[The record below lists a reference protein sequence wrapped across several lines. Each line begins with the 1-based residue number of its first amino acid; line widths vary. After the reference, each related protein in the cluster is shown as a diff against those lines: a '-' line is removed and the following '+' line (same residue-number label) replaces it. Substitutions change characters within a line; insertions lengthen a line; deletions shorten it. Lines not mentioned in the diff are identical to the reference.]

1 MYFLYSLCVTLVL
14 LLGLPFWLVQ
24 MARKGKYR
32 AGLSERFG
40 RISARLR
47 PTAAHE
53 DCIWIHAVSVG
64 EVLAVTGLIAAFKR
78 KFPGWRVAVS
88 TTTATGQALAR
99 ARFGDENVFYVPL
112 DLRRFI
118 RPYFRHLRPRAL
130 VLAES
135 EFWPN
140 LLWVAQD
147 SQCRSAVVNARVSD
161 RSFPSY
167 LRFANLLRK
176 YALSKLDLLLAQA
189 ESDGSR
195 LVAMGAPAHRVQVT
209 GNLKFD
215 FTPPQESDLV
225 RSLRS
230 HIGTSRLLVCGSTV
244 AGEEAVMLPALQE
257 IAASGA
263 VILLAPRHPERF
275 DPVAKRLIEAG
286 LPVIRR
292 SQWQNS
298 PIAPGSVFLLDTIGE
313 LASVYAL
320 ADVAFVG
327 GSLVHSGGHNV
338 LEPAYFGKATLVGPH
353 MENFRDIAN
362 RLTERGGLVRVT
374 VDDFAQQV
382 LALLDDQTRRDRIG
396 SAARQVV
403 EANSGATAT
412 TLTALETL
420 LWMPSSLRAQMTE
433 PARSAQ

>member
-32 AGLSERFG
+32 AGLSERLG
-40 RISARLR
+40 RIPPRLR
-47 PTAAHE
+47 PSAANE

-64 EVLAVTGLIAAFKR
+64 EVLAVTGLVTAFR
-78 KFPGWRVAVS
+78 KKFHGWRVVVS
-88 TTTATGQALAR
+88 TTTATGQLLAR
-99 ARFGDENVFYVPL
+99 ARFGEEHVFYLPL
-112 DLRRFI
+112 DLRMFI
-118 RPYFRHLRPRAL
+118 RPYFRHLRPRAF

-140 LLWVAQD
+140 LLHVAQAF
-147 SQCRSAVVNARVSD
+147 QCRSAVVNARVSD
-161 RSFPSY
+161 RSFPRY
-167 LRFANLLRK
+167 LRFGDLLRK

-189 ESDGSR
+189 ESDGAR

-215 FTPPQESDLV
+215 FTPPAETEIV

-244 AGEEAVMLPALQE
+244 AGEEALLVPALKQL
-257 IAASGA
+257 AATGT
-263 VILLAPRHPERF
+263 VTLLAPRHPERF
-275 DPVAKRLIEAG
+275 DSVATLLSQSG
-286 LPVIRR
+286 FTVVRR
-292 SQWQNS
+292 SQWQS
-298 PIAPGSVFLLDTIGE
+298 TPLAPGSIFLLDTIGE

-327 GSLVHSGGHNV
+327 GSLAPSGGHNV

-353 MENFRDIAN
+353 MENFRDIAD

-374 VDDFAQQV
+374 IDDFGQQV
-382 LALLDDQTRRDRIG
+382 LALLNDQSRRDQIG
-396 SAARQVV
+396 AAARQVV
-403 EANSGATAT
+403 AANAGATAT

-420 LWMPSSLRAQMTE
+420 LWMPSTLRTQMTQ